1 MAFAL
6 RPRDSASAISSRNG
20 SQALA
25 LGARPGLG
33 GQGEGSGSVDACS
46 EMAGFAPLESVDTP
60 AVVAG
65 FDAGSVDTPVVV
77 AGFGGQVPGR
87 PPLTRTAM
95 PAAFRYALAVS
106 RRTPV
111 DSSMR
116 RSDQP
121 SRPNATTDCFFSSSK
136 TLLIPAVDHVT
147 HRLVNVSAP
156 TRGGRFSGVPQW
168 PVLGVP
174 RGNSRKPRRR
184 NASSRNSTSRKAE
197 PSLRRSTTLHRQCAR

>member
-25 LGARPGLG
+25 LGARPG
-33 GQGEGSGSVDACS
+33 
-46 EMAGFAPLESVDTP
+46 SVDTP

-65 FDAGSVDTPVVV
+65 FDAGSVDTPVAV

-174 RGNSRKPRRR
+174 RG
-184 NASSRNSTSRKAE
+184 AE
-197 PSLRRSTTLHRQCAR
+197 RAQERPAPQEMGSLRHLPHQARRFPEGR

>member
-174 RGNSRKPRRR
+174 RG
-184 NASSRNSTSRKAE
+184 AE
-197 PSLRRSTTLHRQCAR
+197 RAQERPAPQEMGSLRHLPHQARRFPEGR